1 VRNIFAR
8 SHTDPVEFNKD
19 ESLNVVTIYAD
30 QASRGQLWQEFFHD
44 PSEWRDNRA
53 EKVRILLCKRNA
65 RRPLFLVQGL
75 QVSVAFLSK
84 EFCSIDCSLC
94 YLASNCGYRSSCNYT
109 SIGHNFQFWYS
120 QLIVLSRSYKML
132 TWSSLFHRQIRTIQ
146 TSNTNAQRKHFG
158 LVKTQFGSKKN
169 WLPCHKVT
177 CIMQTV
183 VLWRSRME
191 NQASTT
197 VGIILPRDVDPSFCH
212 GWGVVSGVVSS
223 ESAM

>member
-1 VRNIFAR
+1 M
-8 SHTDPVEFNKD
+8 
-19 ESLNVVTIYAD
+19 
-30 QASRGQLWQEFFHD
+30 
-44 PSEWRDNRA
+44 
-53 EKVRILLCKRNA
+53 ILQSGGITELR
-65 RRPLFLVQGL
+65 
-75 QVSVAFLSK
+75 
-84 EFCSIDCSLC
+84 
-94 YLASNCGYRSSCNYT
+94 
-109 SIGHNFQFWYS
+109 
-120 QLIVLSRSYKML
+120 RSYKML

-197 VGIILPRDVDPSFCH
+197 VALQDLLREMEQAAERKQEIPSNNNWLEFTCLCLMGRGRAGHWQRVDNLLRCYKVWNSEAFLLMLPHISYF
-212 GWGVVSGVVSS
+212 S
-223 ESAM
+223 